1 MKKSLKRRMR
11 LDCLRYMRYVT
22 LARFLVDAFALCM
35 PTLNA
40 YLIGDMTDRLLAM
53 DRAGVLQ
60 GLPRF
65 GLALAATAF
74 AVPLLTMWEY
84 FQMTRHGFLYDRFL
98 LETFFRQPL
107 RAIQRQDYG
116 TVIEHIE
123 GDLGDFCWNTVFVF
137 SLPAA
142 LGVYAAWVAGLFALE
157 GIPLGFALALLAAP
171 ALPLL
176 KASAFGNPKAEA
188 RKKQAEWNEKRRG
201 VEARAFSAGDFLR
214 NNGLFDWTGKKL
226 DGLYEEYMARDGKR
240 NLALRGKDQALDFF
254 LQYGGAIAVL
264 LMGGWYAARGDITV
278 GVLLSG
284 YMILSPIQKFY
295 TLAGQWVE
303 ERKGANAYFERVSL
317 FYGAEERE
325 EAPAAPGA
333 PAAICLR
340 DVSFAYAEGAKNVL
354 AHLSAAVPAD
364 GRTWIVGPNGSGKS
378 TLLYLISG
386 LYAPSAGWIGGPD
399 GEPLSPVELRGCV
412 SFQEQDGAVFSGT
425 VRENLFLAS
434 EEWVEEAEALR
445 RAMGLKKPL
454 DGSVEP
460 GGSNLSPGERKKILL
475 MRMMLKPAAFSILDE
490 PLNHLDRQGREVLA
504 DWAREKKGLV
514 IVSHQAFLAP
524 EEGDREIVLP

>member
-226 DGLYEEYMARDGKR
+226 DGLYEDYMARDGKK

-284 YMILSPIQKFY
+284 
-295 TLAGQWVE
+295 
-303 ERKGANAYFERVSL
+303 
-317 FYGAEERE
+317 
-325 EAPAAPGA
+325 
-333 PAAICLR
+333 
-340 DVSFAYAEGAKNVL
+340 
-354 AHLSAAVPAD
+354 
-364 GRTWIVGPNGSGKS
+364 
-378 TLLYLISG
+378 
-386 LYAPSAGWIGGPD
+386 
-399 GEPLSPVELRGCV
+399 
-412 SFQEQDGAVFSGT
+412 
-425 VRENLFLAS
+425 
-434 EEWVEEAEALR
+434 
-445 RAMGLKKPL
+445 
-454 DGSVEP
+454 
-460 GGSNLSPGERKKILL
+460 
-475 MRMMLKPAAFSILDE
+475 
-490 PLNHLDRQGREVLA
+490 
-504 DWAREKKGLV
+504 
-514 IVSHQAFLAP
+514 
-524 EEGDREIVLP
+524 